1 MNRIPLLVLTIL
13 IPLLHIPARAG
24 DVAACFSAQDRG
36 ICNREAL
43 QHIKFKSVVLQFV
56 DPGETNLGEGLAR
69 VFWRE
74 ILDSISDLKGAG
86 VIIAYDRD
94 DQIKQQLGEQD
105 VQTFLQQGYH
115 QAALKIAEFQ
125 KTQMA
130 AWGAVLN
137 DGDGIYLQSYLS
149 LREPTEQNWMEVTI
163 NFLDAPALSVP
174 FIRSEYN
181 LPPVTGTRSE
191 LFSRRFFTRCN
202 LDAGCVEG
210 IELRSGPSNDFDV
223 ISHVAQGSAIDVVD
237 MQQQWL
243 QVKLETNQ
251 LLWINL
257 YHVEMF
263 PEQIRFDDVRRV
275 NLRQG
280 PMENVLASVNLDG
293 QYDVLDAQRYGR
305 WLTPWYKIKVQDR
318 VGWIRS
324 DLATSRRYI
333 FGAVH
338 LIAGFYRYNAGQYDQ
353 AIQAFS
359 NYLLLVPEED
369 NVTRANV
376 LKLLAASELAGRSA
390 NSNRV
395 QRAGKHLRQ
404 AAEYTPY
411 DASVYT
417 LQALLHIA
425 DKNRFEKAL
434 PFLKQAQTLNPQAP
448 SFIAIK
454 EFLKELEGSHRL
466 LTIMPND
473 MVNPTVELLRNW
485 EK

>member
-1 MNRIPLLVLTIL
+1 MIRLALLILT
-13 IPLLHIPARAG
+13 LLTPWLHVPAGGG

-56 DPGETNLGEGLAR
+56 DPGETDLGEGLAR

-130 AWGAVLN
+130 AWGAILN

-149 LREPTEQNWMEVTI
+149 LREASEQNWMQVTI
-163 NFLDAPALSVP
+163 NFTDAPPLSVP
-174 FIRSEYN
+174 FIRPQYN
-181 LPPVTGTRSE
+181 LPPITATRSE

-202 LDAGCVEG
+202 LDAGCAEG
-210 IELRSGPSNDFDV
+210 IELRSGPANDFDV
-223 ISHVAQGSAIDVVD
+223 ITHVAQGSAIDVVD
-237 MQQQWL
+237 MHQQWL
-243 QVKLETNQ
+243 QVKIDTNQ

-263 PEQIRFDDVRRV
+263 PEQIRFDRVSRV

-280 PMENVLASVNLDG
+280 PMEKVLASVNLDG
-293 QYDVLDAQRYGR
+293 QYNVLDAQRYGR
-305 WLTPWYKIKVQDR
+305 WRTPWYKIKVQEN

-324 DLATSRRYI
+324 DLASSRQYM

-353 AIQAFS
+353 AIQDFS
-359 NYLLLVPEED
+359 NYLLLVPDED

-395 QRAGKHLRQ
+395 QRAGNYLRQ
-404 AAEYTPY
+404 AAEYTPF

-425 DKNRFEKAL
+425 DKHRFDMAL
-434 PFLKQAQTLNPQAP
+434 PFLIQAQSLNPQDP
-448 SFIAIK
+448 SFIAI
-454 EFLKELEGSHRL
+454 EQFLKELEGSHRL
-466 LTIMPND
+466 LTIMHRD
-473 MVNPTVELLRNW
+473 MVNPTVELLRTW